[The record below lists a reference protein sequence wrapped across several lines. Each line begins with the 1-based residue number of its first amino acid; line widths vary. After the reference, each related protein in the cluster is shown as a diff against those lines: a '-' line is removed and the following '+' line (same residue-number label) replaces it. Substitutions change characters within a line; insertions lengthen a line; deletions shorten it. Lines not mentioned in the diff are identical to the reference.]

1 MATPKLSPPSSPPAA
16 RLAVERPGLAPT
28 MGAAAEGDVVR
39 RMFGPIVEELAR
51 VERRLQEEL
60 RSDDPAVDRVVRHGY
75 RLGGKR
81 LRPAL
86 VLLAGRALGS
96 TNADHD
102 LLAVVVEMIHTATLV
117 HDDVL
122 DEASLR
128 RHVDTVNA
136 RWGNET
142 SVLLGDFLFSHA
154 FYLSSTLEDP
164 RNAAQAC
171 RLIGRS
177 TNRVCHGELRQT
189 LAEGDF
195 TLTEADYLAMIDGKT
210 AELCSCC
217 CRLGATFAGATAED
231 VEHLASYGRNLG
243 MAFQIAD
250 DLLDLVG
257 DEGATGKTTG
267 ADLAKQK
274 LTLPLIY
281 TRDSL
286 VNGPRTA
293 LEAWLREPSPE
304 TRADVRKLVDAVGG
318 LAYSQKRAA
327 QYADAAVADL
337 ASLVPSETR
346 DTLAALARFAS
357 RRDA

>member
-1 MATPKLSPPSSPPAA
+1 MPAPHDTTPVNRLGTADDHPQVDELEGVAGLVADLLGSVREPLGRVEA
-16 RLAVERPGLAPT
+16 RLQRELVS
-28 MGAAAEGDVVR
+28 GDS
-39 RMFGPIVEELAR
+39 R
-51 VERRLQEEL
+51 VDE
-60 RSDDPAVDRVVRHGY
+60 VTRHGY

-86 VLLAGRALGS
+86 VLLTGEALGG
-96 TNADHD
+96 TTADHE

-122 DEASLR
+122 DEADLR

-154 FYLSSTLEDP
+154 FYL
-164 RNAAQAC
+164 AATVTNEPGPAEAC

-189 LAEGDF
+189 LAEGD
-195 TLTEADYLAMIDGKT
+195 LSLSQEDYLSIIDGKT
-210 AELCSCC
+210 AELCACC
-217 CRLGATFAGATAED
+217 CRLGAVFAGATPAQ
-231 VEHLASYGRNLG
+231 VEAMTSFGRNLG

-250 DLLDLVG
+250 DLLDLLG
-257 DEGATGKTTG
+257 DETDTGKTAG

-274 LTLPLIY
+274 ITLPLIY

-286 VNGPRTA
+286 VNGPRHS
-293 LEAWLREPSPE
+293 LEHWLTEPSE
-304 TRADVRKLVDAVGG
+304 SSRAELRKLADAVGG
-318 LAYSQKRAA
+318 IAYAQRKATEYAEAA
-327 QYADAAVADL
+327 IADL
-337 ASLVPSETR
+337 AAIGPGEAR
-346 DTLAALARFAS
+346 DTLSQLAQFSS

>member
-1 MATPKLSPPSSPPAA
+1 MRLPLPTKTGSDATP
-16 RLAVERPGLAPT
+16 APT
-28 MGAAAEGDVVR
+28 GPAVRLLFNTVGDA
-39 RMFGPIVEELAR
+39 LAR
-51 VERRLQEEL
+51 VEERLQAEL
-60 RSDDPAVDRVVRHGY
+60 RSDDPRVDAVVRHGY

-86 VLLAGRALGS
+86 VLLAGDAIGS
-96 TNADHD
+96 LTPDHD

-154 FYLSSTLEDP
+154 FYLASTIEDSA
-164 RNAAQAC
+164 RAAEAC

-189 LAEGDF
+189 LSEGE
-195 TLTEADYLAMIDGKT
+195 LNLSEADYLAIIDGKT
-210 AELCSCC
+210 AELCACC
-217 CRLGATFAGATAED
+217 CRLGALFAGADQQVTAGLE
-231 VEHLASYGRNLG
+231 AYGRNLG

-257 DEGATGKTTG
+257 EEEETGKTAG

-274 LTLPLIY
+274 ITLPLIY

-286 VNGPRTA
+286 VNGPRNS
-293 LEAWLREPSPE
+293 LETWLRAPS
-304 TRADVRKLVDAVGG
+304 TTSRAEVRKLVEAVGG
-318 LAYSQKRAA
+318 VAYAQRRAQEYAELAVSEL
-327 QYADAAVADL
+327 AVLPAGS
-337 ASLVPSETR
+337 AR
-346 DTLAALARFAS
+346 DTLAQLAYFAS

>member
-1 MATPKLSPPSSPPAA
+1 MSTSSQQTNKTTQAKADLSLFDSIRPQ
-16 RLAVERPGLAPT
+16 LERIET
-28 MGAAAEGDVVR
+28 
-39 RMFGPIVEELAR
+39 
-51 VERRLQEEL
+51 RLQQEL
-60 RSDDPAVDRVVRHGY
+60 RSDDPRVDNVVRHGY

-86 VLLAGRALGS
+86 VLLSGHAVGEASQAHELLG
-96 TNADHD
+96 
-102 LLAVVVEMIHTATLV
+102 VVVEMIHTATLV

-122 DEASLR
+122 DEADLR

-154 FYLSSTLEDP
+154 FYLASTVDHASG
-164 RNAAQAC
+164 AAEAC

-189 LAEGDF
+189 LSEGE
-195 TLTEADYLAMIDGKT
+195 LSLSEADYLDIIDGKT
-210 AELCSCC
+210 AELCACC
-217 CRLGATFAGATAED
+217 CRLGAVYAGASPTVADALE
-231 VEHLASYGRNLG
+231 SFGRNLG

-250 DLLDLVG
+250 DLLDLLG
-257 DEGATGKTTG
+257 DESDTGKTTG

-274 LTLPLIY
+274 MTLPLIY

-286 VNGPRTA
+286 VNGPRNS
-293 LEAWLREPSPE
+293 LEDWLKNPTPDSRQEI
-304 TRADVRKLVDAVGG
+304 RKLTEAVGG
-318 LAYSQKRAA
+318 VAYAQKKATAYAEAA
-327 QYADAAVADL
+327 IAQLEPLED
-337 ASLVPSETR
+337 STIKS
-346 DTLAALARFAS
+346 TLAHLAHFAS